1 MNITKQQV
9 DDLNAV
15 VKIELQPDDYQERV
29 SQVIRQYQK
38 TASVPGFRPGKVPT
52 GIIKKMYGKAVLVDE
67 LNKLLSESLGKYIYD
82 NKLEVIGT
90 PLPKKSEKD
99 QAFEEGK
106 DFEFL
111 YELGIA
117 PHVEV
122 TMPKNKVPYY
132 LVKVDEKMVED
143 DVADIRRRYG
153 KFSNPEVSDETNI
166 LYGEFN
172 ELDSEGILI
181 EGGHKTTTSVSI
193 EMVKDV
199 QDRKQL
205 VGLKKGDVIRISPR
219 KLFVSEEELTA
230 LLKLE
235 KGSPSLDSDYQFTVM
250 TVNQIEKAELNQEL
264 FDKVYNDGSVKTEE
278 EFYTKIR
285 EGIAS
290 YFERESDRKL
300 KKDLKTIFL
309 EELTIPLPD
318 SFLKRMLKAN
328 QEKEMD
334 EHTFEHEY
342 FHVAEDLRWNL
353 IQGKLSAMHSI
364 EVTED
369 EIKELSRQIIR
380 QQFAQYGYY
389 EMEPDRLE
397 DIATRY
403 LNEEGNYD
411 KLDRS
416 IRENKVFE
424 ILKKEVKLDMIEM
437 PYADFIGKLNEKTT
451 HEAEH
456 HHA

>member
-29 SQVIRQYQK
+29 SQVIRQYRK

-52 GIIKKMYGKAVLVDE
+52 GISKKMYGKAVLVDE

-290 YFERESDRKL
+290 YFERES
-300 KKDLKTIFL
+300 
-309 EELTIPLPD
+309 
-318 SFLKRMLKAN
+318 
-328 QEKEMD
+328 
-334 EHTFEHEY
+334 
-342 FHVAEDLRWNL
+342 
-353 IQGKLSAMHSI
+353 
-364 EVTED
+364 
-369 EIKELSRQIIR
+369 EIKDE
-380 QQFAQYGYY
+380 
-389 EMEPDRLE
+389 
-397 DIATRY
+397 
-403 LNEEGNYD
+403 
-411 KLDRS
+411 
-416 IRENKVFE
+416 
-424 ILKKEVKLDMIEM
+424 
-437 PYADFIGKLNEKTT
+437 
-451 HEAEH
+451 
-456 HHA
+456 